1 MDLKYPGHFLTDLK
15 AMEFSEISDHADGLI
30 AWTENYAKGQGQPN
44 FVRNY
49 LFEAAYMLERMQ
61 QEIDRLREEVMI
73 DREIP
78 KVEKVA
84 DYIRNEIPNGTA
96 DPAYHATRIVS
107 LLGSRHDGERF
118 KFIYKN
124 YAGLVSERTVIPYSV
139 WFGAT
144 KWHPEPQFFLNAFD
158 VDKNELRDFALEDF
172 LDRDGAVNEAVA
184 GAFQAAADECLLL
197 GASEATTPEGA
208 GALRLAA
215 IEIMKLTP
223 AVVVKGLTSRDHAV
237 VHRALDRV
245 YEKAYATTL
254 NPAVKPRK
262 IIGQVRQGVWLRDIE
277 AIVKELQKEV
287 EQPVALFES
296 LLEDGSHSGLQ
307 KACAKLRLLKPF
319 VQDKDGH
326 PRSRVPEEYAQ
337 IIEELLPEHK
347 RKKKK

>member
-15 AMEFSEISDHADGLI
+15 AMEFSEISDHANGLI

-61 QEIDRLREEVMI
+61 QEINRLREEIMI

-84 DYIRNEIPNGTA
+84 DYIRSEIPNGTA

-118 KFIYKN
+118 KFVYKN
-124 YAGLVSERTVIPYSV
+124 YVGLVSERTVIPYSV

-158 VDKNELRDFALEDF
+158 TDKNELRDFALNDF
-172 LDRDGAVNEAVA
+172 LDRDGAVNEAVG
-184 GAFQAAADECLLL
+184 GAFQAASDECLLL
-197 GASEATTPEGA
+197 GADEATSPEAA
-208 GALRLAA
+208 GVLRAA
-215 IEIMKLTP
+215 SIKIMNLTP
-223 AVVVKGLTSRDHAV
+223 DVVIKGLSIRDEAV
-237 VHRALDRV
+237 VHHALDRV
-245 YEKAYATTL
+245 YAMAYATTL

-262 IIGQVRQGVWLRDIE
+262 IIGQIRQGVWLRDIE
-277 AIVKELQKEV
+277 AIIKELQKEV
-287 EQPVALFES
+287 EQPVALYEG
-296 LLEDGSHSGLQ
+296 LLKDGLHEGLRR
-307 KACAKLRLLKPF
+307 ACAKLRLLKPF

-337 IIEELLPEHK
+337 IIETMLPENQ
-347 RKKKK
+347 RKKIK